1 MTRPLARSLG
11 RVIQL
16 PPPARGQ
23 FGPNH
28 TVVEV
33 LKPDAWI
40 DQDPFILLMDDRLD
54 GRLVAGPHPHAGFE
68 TVTFPLE
75 GGMQSESGAGRLRP
89 GDVEWTTA
97 GSGIVHGPEHPIEG
111 RFRILQLW
119 LTLPKRNRWTAP
131 DNQIVPGDAVPIRR
145 EAGVEIRL
153 YSGSTGTL
161 ASPTRNRVPVTLLDV
176 RLEPGARV
184 EQNLPTTYNGF
195 LYVLSGEARVGEPPV
210 TLRPTQVGWLDWPMG
225 AGETQRGDPATGDSV
240 LTLCERRSRTDAT
253 PSLCGRAPGSAA
265 RLVWALHRRYA
276 RRHRSFLRAVQDRD
290 VSAVLI
296 RRGSSLLAGAVRRG
310 AWPCRLRAR
319 RRQTASTRTARKYVC
334 NRVRSSKS
342 EV

>member
-1 MTRPLARSLG
+1 MTRPLARSLA

-119 LTLPKRNRWTAP
+119 LTLPKRDRWTAP

-210 TLRPTQVGWLDWPMG
+210 TLRPTQVGWLDRPMG
-225 AGETQRGDPATGDSV
+225 AGEAERRDPATGDSV
-240 LTLCERRSRTDAT
+240 LTIANDGPAPMRLLLYAGERQGV
-253 PSLCGRAPGSAA
+253 P
-265 RLVWALHRRYA
+265 LVSYGPFIGDTRDDIV
-276 RRHRSFLRAVQDRD
+276 RSFERYKTGTFQR
-290 VSAVLI
+290 
-296 RRGSSLLAGAVRRG
+296 
-310 AWPCRLRAR
+310 
-319 RRQTASTRTARKYVC
+319 Y
-334 NRVRSSKS
+334 
-342 EV
+342 

>member
-119 LTLPKRNRWTAP
+119 LTLPKRDRWTAP

-195 LYVLSGEARVGEPPV
+195 LYVLSGEARVGEPPA
-210 TLRPTQVGWLDWPMG
+210 TLRPTQVGWLDRPMG
-225 AGETQRGDPATGDSV
+225 AGETERGDPATGDSV
-240 LTLCERRSRTDAT
+240 LTIANDGPEPMRLLLYAGERQGV
-253 PSLCGRAPGSAA
+253 P
-265 RLVWALHRRYA
+265 LVSYGPFIGDTRDDIV
-276 RRHRSFLRAVQDRD
+276 RSFERYKTGTFQR
-290 VSAVLI
+290 
-296 RRGSSLLAGAVRRG
+296 
-310 AWPCRLRAR
+310 
-319 RRQTASTRTARKYVC
+319 Y
-334 NRVRSSKS
+334 
-342 EV
+342 